1 MSRLEAKRPPLF
13 ISEPLS
19 KDAVGQS
26 LSLLS
31 EILKSCYGPA
41 GRLKQLHNGVG
52 GYVCTTSQSSAL
64 LGRLSVSH
72 PVLSVLTSSV
82 QNHVSRFSDCGLFTA
97 ILCCSLVE
105 NLKSLNVP
113 PSTTIKISKHLLSLC
128 MDYLKSEACG
138 CRIPM
143 DFSSIGT
150 LLCLVRSILTSKPA
164 CMLSKPEVDHLTVLI
179 LKAFMCTVPCHVETN
194 AVLGKCVI
202 VPLKGR
208 RVVDSTV
215 LPGLLIE
222 TPEIQLAKP
231 LTVKR
236 TVSNLVR
243 VALFCV
249 SMAGDLSNPEEGT
262 ITVRHGISLEMSEL
276 NQLLSV
282 GKQLVGDEVGLV
294 VCQKVI
300 HPSLKQYLK
309 EHHVIAVDRAGI
321 SLMEPLSWMTG
332 SKPIASI
339 HLLSP
344 GCYGSLKDVCVE
356 SFASKH
362 FVHLIPKDMVVCSLI
377 LCNRSETAWDELKR
391 ACETAEHVLQL
402 TIKEPFALLGG
413 GCTETHLASYV
424 RHKSCSLSASSFKD
438 MDCSRTQY
446 QLVADGFCRSL
457 ESVACSLNHDG
468 GEILTDAVYGH
479 CWFVPS
485 GFPSVSSWSD
495 LVSKCGC
502 GINGNTENLNWRH
515 LQGQF
520 GSPIAQGCPKEP
532 SVKVSGFLTL
542 DCFAAKCSGLQVA
555 LETANLI
562 LDLSYVI
569 EDQN

>member
-1 MSRLEAKRPPLF
+1 MSRLEAKKPPLF
-13 ISEPLS
+13 ISEPLTKDGVS
-19 KDAVGQS
+19 KS

-31 EILKSCYGPA
+31 AILKSCYGPA

-52 GYVCTTSQSSAL
+52 GYVCTTSQSSAVL
-64 LGRLSVSH
+64 SRLSVSN
-72 PVLSVLTSSV
+72 PVVRVLTASV

-97 ILCCSLVE
+97 ILCCSLIE
-105 NLKSLNVP
+105 NFQSLNVEP
-113 PSTTIKISKHLLSLC
+113 CTVIKISKHLLGLC

-138 CRIPM
+138 CRVSV
-143 DFSSIGT
+143 DFGSIQT
-150 LLCLVRSILTSKPA
+150 LLCLVRSVLTSKPA
-164 CMLSKPEVDHLTVLI
+164 CMLNKPEVDHLSTLI
-179 LKAFMCTVPCHVETN
+179 LKAFMFTVPSHVDTN
-194 AVLGKCVI
+194 AVLGKCII
-202 VPLKGR
+202 VPVKGR

-215 LPGLLIE
+215 VPGLLIE

-236 TVSNLVR
+236 TCSNMIKI
-243 VALFCV
+243 ALFSV
-249 SMAGDLSNPEEGT
+249 SMSGDCFSSEEGT
-262 ITVRHGISLEMSEL
+262 ITVQHGISLEVSEL
-276 NQLLSV
+276 NQLLNV
-282 GKQLVGDEVGLV
+282 GKQLVDDEVGLV
-294 VCQKVI
+294 ICQKVI

-309 EHHVIAVDRAGI
+309 ENHVFAVDRAGLL
-321 SLMEPLSWMTG
+321 LMEPLSRMTG

-344 GCYGSLKDVCVE
+344 SCYGSLKDVCVE

-362 FVHLIPKDMVVCSLI
+362 FVHLIPEDTVVCSLV
-377 LCNRSETAWDELKR
+377 LCNRNETAWDELKR

-402 TIKEPFALLGG
+402 TIKEPLALFGG
-413 GCTETHLASYV
+413 GCTETHLASYI
-424 RHKSCSLSASSFKD
+424 RHKTYSLSTSSLKEI
-438 MDCSRTQY
+438 DCSRTQY

-457 ESVACSLNHDG
+457 ESVACSLNHDDE
-468 GEILTDAVYGH
+468 EILTDVVYGH

-485 GFPSVSSWSD
+485 GFPSVSNWSD

-502 GINGNTENLNWRH
+502 GVNGNTENLNWRL

-520 GSPIAQGCPKEP
+520 RSPVIQDCPKEP
-532 SVKVSGFLTL
+532 SVKGVDFLTL

-555 LETANLI
+555 LETASLI
-562 LDLSYVI
+562 LDLSCVI